1 MRERAPPGE
10 GIICLVFFVAAG
22 YPGKETK
29 LAGTMCYKIVL
40 AASRLLFLF
49 AIVVNG
55 DRFF

>member
-22 YPGKETK
+22 YSGKGIEFD
-29 LAGTMCYKIVL
+29 GTMCYKIVL
-40 AASRLLFLF
+40 AALRLLFLF
-49 AIVVNG
+49 AIVVKG